1 MDVRK
6 AAGQVL
12 ASSVDGRGKHVPN
25 NKTPERQLNLIRQ
38 HINSYPRMESHYCR
52 QTTKRQY
59 LDSSLSV
66 AKMYEQFVLY
76 YHQQLQLENQHEGGT
91 CLVTQHSGGGAAV
104 DGENSIIIPA
114 DNSDVISQCSTVVR
128 TVVRATQQVNGK
140 WQFWGCQNS
149 VTPEPIN

>member
-1 MDVRK
+1 MNVRK

-66 AKMYEQFVLY
+66 AKMYEQFVFY
-76 YHQQLQLENQHEGGT
+76 YHQQLQIENQHEGGA

-104 DGENSIIIPA
+104 DGENSIMLLLGLL
-114 DNSDVISQCSTVVR
+114 DR
-128 TVVRATQQVNGK
+128 TDPPHHQL
-140 WQFWGCQNS
+140 
-149 VTPEPIN
+149 